1 MYLFMKRTL
10 TKSCLLMACML
21 ILSLTAWGQKTVK
34 GQIIDS
40 QTNEPLIGATIVIKG
55 TTQGTASD
63 NEGNFLLKL
72 PADNTSPTL
81 IFRSVGYNELSE
93 ALSANHPSN
102 LGIVKLQPSSVGL
115 NEIKVLASFVDKPG
129 EKPLVVS
136 TVSAMDIEA
145 KLSNQEFPE
154 ILKSIPSVYATKQG
168 GGMGDARI
176 NLRGFGS
183 ENIGLLINGIPVN
196 GMENGA
202 VYWSNWA
209 GLADV
214 TQSIQVQ
221 RGLGVSKLGIPSV
234 GGTINII
241 TKSIDAEAG
250 GSVYY
255 GMGNDGYQKMAL
267 NVSTGLM
274 KNGWALTLAGSH
286 TQGDGY
292 VRGTNFEGWSYFA
305 NLSKRINAD
314 HLLSLT
320 AFGAPQW
327 HNMRGN
333 RHYIEDYDKSKDGI
347 RMNNDYGYMNNKVQP
362 SNGAYNEYHK
372 PQISLNHFWT
382 INSKST
388 LSTSVYYSKSKGG
401 GISTYG
407 SFAYRQWIQI
417 DNQTGRPFPTTN
429 FTSDGV
435 IDFEPLINANKES
448 ESGSKAILVSGTNA
462 HEWYGLVSS
471 YTNNF
476 TEALHFTAGIDARYY
491 KGFHYQKINNLLGG
505 AYYQDYNP
513 KTNIPALAYRDPLAK
528 LKEGDKVGYD
538 NTSHIL
544 WTGGFT
550 QLEYIQPSYNA
561 FVSLSVTNHMYK
573 RKDPGI
579 YAQYSDQ
586 EKFPASMQT
595 TDWVNFV
602 PVTIKGGFNYKFG
615 GMHNVFINGGYVTKA
630 PTFEG
635 VFPNK
640 NNDKT
645 QNPRQ
650 EKIGTVEIGY
660 GLNTRTVGISL
671 NGYFTRWMDKTYS
684 YRFADQ
690 FYSVPGADA
699 THKGI
704 ELEAVYRPFP
714 SFDIGG
720 NLAIGDWKWTNDI
733 SYTQFDENGKPL
745 GDKPATAYIKDIHVG
760 NAPQTSA
767 ALWANWEPF
776 PNFTIGANWN
786 YYGRNYANFDI
797 LKSRNKADDHSDSW
811 RMPDFNTVD
820 MNMNYRFNIGK
831 LEANLFGNVNNLFD
845 KKYVAD
851 ALDGEAH
858 NRETALVWYGFG
870 ITWTAG
876 LKVAF

>member
-1 MYLFMKRTL
+1 MI
-10 TKSCLLMACML
+10 CML
-21 ILSLTAWGQKTVK
+21 TLSLTVRGQKTVN
-34 GQIIDS
+34 GQIVDS
-40 QTNEPLIGATIVIKG
+40 QTNEPVIGATIVIKG
-55 TTQGTASD
+55 TTQGTSSD
-63 NEGNFLLKL
+63 SDGNFQLKL
-72 PADNTSPTL
+72 PAGQTSPTL
-81 IFRSVGYNELSE
+81 VFRYIGYTEQSE
-93 ALSANHPSN
+93 QLSAHSPSQ
-102 LGIVKLQPSSVGL
+102 LGIIKLQPSSIGL
-115 NEIKVLASFVDKPG
+115 NEIKVLASFVNKEGD
-129 EKPLVVS
+129 KPLVVS
-136 TVSAMDIEA
+136 TVSAADIET

-221 RGLGVSKLGIPSV
+221 RGLGVSKLGVPSV

-286 TQGDGY
+286 TEGDGY
-292 VRGTNFEGWSYFA
+292 VRGTNFKGWSYFV

-327 HNMRGN
+327 HNMRN
-333 RHYIEDYDKSKDGI
+333 NKHYVEDYEKSKDGI
-347 RMNNDYGYMNNKVQP
+347 RMNSDYGYLNSKVQP
-362 SNGAYNEYHK
+362 TAGAYNEYHK

-382 INSKST
+382 IDSKST
-388 LSTSVYYSKSKGG
+388 LSTSVYLSKSTGG
-401 GISTYG
+401 GLATYG
-407 SFAYRQWIQI
+407 SFNYRKLFQP
-417 DNQTGRPFPTTN
+417 DNETGRPFKETALTP
-429 FTSDGV
+429 DGL
-435 IDFEPLINANKES
+435 IDYNPIMQANKES
-448 ESGSKAILVSGTNA
+448 ETGSKAIFVMGTNS
-462 HEWYGLVSS
+462 HEWYGLISS

-476 TEALHFTAGIDARYY
+476 TEALHFTAGVDARYY
-491 KGFHYQKINNLLGG
+491 KGFHYQKIDNLLGG
-505 AYYQDYNP
+505 AYYKDYNP
-513 KTNIPALAYRDPLAK
+513 KTNIPTLAYRAPETELR
-528 LKEGDKVGYD
+528 EGDKVGYD

-550 QLEYIQPSYNA
+550 QLEFTKPTYSA

-573 RKDPGI
+573 RKDPGV
-579 YAQYSDQ
+579 YDKYSDQ
-586 EKFPASMQT
+586 EKYPLSMQT
-595 TDWVNFV
+595 TDWVCFV

-615 GMHNVFINGGYVTKA
+615 GIHNVFINGGYVTKA
-630 PTFEG
+630 PTFDG
-635 VFPNK
+635 VFSNK
-640 NNDKT
+640 DNNKT
-645 QNPRQ
+645 KNLRQ

-660 GLNTRTVGISL
+660 GLHTNKVGVSL

-684 YRFADQ
+684 YMFVDRY
-690 FYSVPGADA
+690 YSVPGADA

-714 SFDIGG
+714 FLNLGG
-720 NLAIGDWKWTNDI
+720 NFAIGDWKWTNDI
-733 SYTQFDENGKPL
+733 SYTQFDVDGKPL
-745 GDKPATAYIKDIHVG
+745 GKKQATAYIKDVHVG

-767 ALWANWEPF
+767 ALWATWEPF
-776 PNFTIGANWN
+776 PNFSLGINWN
-786 YYGRNYANFDI
+786 YYARNYANFDI
-797 LKSRNKADDHSDSW
+797 KNRNNADDHSDSW

-820 MNMNYRFNIGK
+820 MNMNYRFAIGK
-831 LEANLFGNVNNLFD
+831 LNANLFGNVNNLFNKEYISD
-845 KKYVAD
+845 AMDGAD
-851 ALDGEAH
+851 H
-858 NRETALVWYGFG
+858 NKETALVWYGFG
-870 ITWTAG
+870 TTWTAG